1 MLFHYKAFNQNNIL
15 VEGEIEM
22 NTKQEVL
29 TFLYNQNLK
38 PINIKTLE
46 KKFELKN
53 LEIFAKKITLK
64 DKVFLFKY
72 LALMLSVGT
81 DLVAA
86 MRILLSDYT
95 TGPIHEFLLEV
106 KNNLEKGLPFSL
118 AFEQNPTQFSLIT
131 ANLIKAGEKSGNLQE
146 VFEKLSYTLEK
157 NSDLQTKVKSS
168 LSYPIILIVMCV
180 VLVYALLVFIFPQ
193 MGSIFKKNDM
203 EIPAL
208 TKFMMTLSD
217 FLNANMV
224 VVTILMILVPIIL
237 FIYFSKTSSG
247 KKTLNTIINFVKPIR
262 TLLEKIILQ
271 RLCSTLASLIKSGMP
286 IITALQITSNTLGN
300 IRYEE
305 AMKRIVLKITR
316 GTSIGESFRA
326 EPVFPSSLVNLISI
340 GEKAGSTY
348 NILITLADFYEK
360 EIDAS
365 LKSLVSLI
373 EPTILIFMGVM
384 VGGIAISVVMPMYK
398 IVGTF

>member
-1 MLFHYKAFNQNNIL
+1 MLFHYKAFNRSNVL
-15 VEGEIEM
+15 VEGDIEM
-22 NTKQEVL
+22 NTKQDVL
-29 TFLYNQNLK
+29 TFLYNQSLK
-38 PINIKTLE
+38 PINIKVLE
-46 KKFELKN
+46 KKINLKN
-53 LEIFAKKITLK
+53 MEIFAKKITLK

-95 TGPIHEFLLEV
+95 TGPIHDFLFEV

-118 AFEQNPTQFSLIT
+118 AFEQNPQQFSLIT

-146 VFEKLSYTLEK
+146 VFEKLSYNLEK

-180 VLVYALLVFIFPQ
+180 LLVYALLVFIFPQ

-203 EIPAL
+203 DIPGL

-224 VVTILMILVPIIL
+224 IVTLLMILLPIVG
-237 FIYFSKTSSG
+237 FIYFTKTQSG
-247 KKTLNTIINFVKPIR
+247 KKTLNSIINFIKPIR
-262 TLLEKIILQ
+262 ILLEKIILQ

-286 IITALQITSNTLGN
+286 IITALQVTSKTLGN

-316 GTSIGESFRA
+316 GTSIGESFKA
-326 EPVFPSSLVNLISI
+326 EAIFPSSLVNLISI

-348 NILITLADFYEK
+348 NILVTLADFYEK